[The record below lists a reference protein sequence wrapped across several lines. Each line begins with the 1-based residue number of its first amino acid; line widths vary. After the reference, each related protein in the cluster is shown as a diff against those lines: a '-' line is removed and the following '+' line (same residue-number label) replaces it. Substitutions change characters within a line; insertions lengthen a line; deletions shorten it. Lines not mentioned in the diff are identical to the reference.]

1 MPGLQQQPKKK
12 QKKVDVAWLDDYM
25 PNFSRHIYDKT
36 GLKVQ
41 DPTGGVGCGTFGC
54 VYLTNDPKWVV
65 KVTRDKDEGPLAQR
79 IVEIRKDLAGGDGF
93 GPSTAL
99 PGIVFF
105 KDIFQARTVEYDRH
119 LFKPYV
125 LIRENVRPA
134 EDEDVEE
141 KMTWYFDKKLPY
153 DIDDKDDKDKNGKQ
167 IHARD
172 RSHAGL
178 NIVMHWARIFHIYVD
193 SPSKL
198 KNAVKNYIEWLEEI
212 RNEFPLVVDDMLYLM
227 DHDLVL
233 MDVHAYNVGYSI
245 VNWGKGFR
253 KPGSVVIHDL
263 GMTPT
268 IPKTRFRMLNPLHI
282 EER

>member
-12 QKKVDVAWLDDYM
+12 RKKVDVAWLDRYM
-25 PNFSRHIYDKT
+25 PKYARKIYEKT

-41 DPTGGVGCGTFGC
+41 DPTGGVGCGLFGC
-54 VYLTNDPKWVV
+54 VYLTDDPKWVV
-65 KVTRDKDEGPLAQR
+65 KVTRDQDEGPLALR
-79 IVEIRKDLAGGDGF
+79 IVELRKELGGGDGY

-105 KDIFQARTVEYDRH
+105 KDIFQARTIEYDRRH
-119 LFKPYV
+119 FKPYV

-141 KMTWYFDKKLPY
+141 KMTWYVDKHLPT
-153 DIDDKDDKDKNGKQ
+153 DIDDDDDKKKHQ
-167 IHARD
+167 HARD
-172 RSHAGL
+172 MSHPGL
-178 NIVMHWARIFHIYVD
+178 NIAMLWARLFHMYVD
-193 SPSKL
+193 DSRKL
-198 KNAVKNYIEWLEEI
+198 GKAMTNYIEWLDEI
-212 RNEFPLVVDDMLYLM
+212 KDEFPLIVKDMFYLM
-227 DHDLVL
+227 GEEHNLVL
-233 MDVHAYNVGYSI
+233 MDVHAYNIGYSI
-245 VNWGKGFR
+245 VDWGSQYR
-253 KPGSVVIHDL
+253 RPGSAVIHDL